1 MKGHL
6 ARFVIYWAKKSGR
19 RGEREREI
27 ESEALY
33 RLCKERE
40 RRERADEAPVND
52 ERVGINGWP
61 RKTNI

>member
-1 MKGHL
+1 MEEGGKEKE
-6 ARFVIYWAKKSGR
+6 IYV
-19 RGEREREI
+19 